1 MNFVEVTLSDFRKL
15 LDFWCDNPDKRR
27 SMQPDQYLARTDD
40 WYVVADNRSYEF
52 YVEEFR
58 TLTDA
63 LAWLNEC

>member
-1 MNFVEVTLSDFRKL
+1 
-15 LDFWCDNPDKRR
+15 
-27 SMQPDQYLARTDD
+27 MQPDQYLARTDD